1 MDHSI
6 LLAFIIIICLSSIC
20 SSIHSAS
27 SSASSIYDVFRSN
40 GLPIGLIPKGV
51 TNFTVD
57 PTNGRFEFHLEEACH
72 AKFETQVRYDWNVS
86 GTLRY
91 GQIAELSGVAA
102 QDLFLWFPVKGI
114 RVDIPSSGIIYF
126 DVGVVFKQFSLSL
139 FETPPDCA
147 AVDPPIDL
155 LLFNDHGRIVE
166 NQSGKLV
173 NKLDPEYVLRAVS

>member
-6 LLAFIIIICLSSIC
+6 LLAFIIIICLSFIC
-20 SSIHSAS
+20 SSIDS
-27 SSASSIYDVFRSN
+27 SSSSSSIYDVFRSN

-57 PTNGRFEFHLEEACH
+57 PTNGRFEFHLEQACD

-139 FETPPDCA
+139 FETPRDCD
-147 AVDPPIDL
+147 AVGPPTDL
-155 LLFNDHGRIVE
+155 FLFDDHGRIVE
-166 NQSGKLV
+166 YQSGKLA
-173 NKLDPEYVLRAVS
+173 NKLDPGYVLRAVS